1 MKTSKLIIAAAL
13 VTVLNIGLAVFSPL
27 HSAAPQPVS
36 AASDKSDGDCDPTD
50 TAGRCS
56 DKCPAPTA
64 EGAYN
69 QLGTDPT
76 TGAAICHFVF
86 TNACPYSE
94 AVSAD
99 DPMCYKNQP
108 AGTQP
113 VTTPPAATT
122 PTVNQ
127 CGGK

>member
-1 MKTSKLIIAAAL
+1 MRKFKLICEA
-13 VTVLNIGLAVFSPL
+13 VGLAIVITGATALLPVQTKPQPA
-27 HSAAPQPVS
+27 SAAV
-36 AASDKSDGDCDPTD
+36 ASDKYDGDCSPTA
-50 TAGRCS
+50 TVGRCA

-86 TNACPYSE
+86 ANACPYSE

-99 DPMCYKNQP
+99 DPLCYKNQP
-108 AGTQP
+108 QQP
-113 VTTPPAATT
+113 AVTTPVTPAPV
-122 PTVNQ
+122 PTNQ

>member
-1 MKTSKLIIAAAL
+1 MKRLILATLMVTAL
-13 VTVLNIGLAVFSPL
+13 TIGVGFALPTYTRT
-27 HSAAPQPVS
+27 QPVQ
-36 AASDKSDGDCDPTD
+36 ADGTSDKYDGDCNPLD
-50 TAGRCS
+50 TVGRCA

-76 TGAAICHFVF
+76 TGAAICHFVY
-86 TNACPYSE
+86 TNACPYTE

-99 DPMCYKNQP
+99 DPLCAKS
-108 AGTQP
+108 AP
-113 VTTPPAATT
+113 VATTTPAT
-122 PTVNQ
+122 PVATVPSNQ